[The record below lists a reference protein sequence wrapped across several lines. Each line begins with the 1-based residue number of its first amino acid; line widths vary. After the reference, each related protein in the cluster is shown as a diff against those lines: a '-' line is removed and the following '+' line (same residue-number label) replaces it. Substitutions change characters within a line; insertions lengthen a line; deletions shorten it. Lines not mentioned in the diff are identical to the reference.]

1 MINSKN
7 LRSRHLI
14 LAFTVLVSILVAA
27 PIIYGDVMISGTI
40 YGKTFEVQPII
51 ELNNVTNVSYKG
63 ATFQWVP
70 GNSTFNYPYLN
81 FTGTLRVH
89 VNFCVATTVDFWN
102 ILELNNTDNLSGSFK
117 VNITQSARIGN
128 YTLNQTY
135 TSTISTW
142 MSHSW
147 QTGTNKGTELF
158 NNETEGPFP
167 LYPSN
172 EVSYYFGVI
181 YIEPPALPSNVQQNL
196 NALGE
201 YITFHISIYL

>member
-1 MINSKN
+1 MIKSKN
-7 LRSRHLI
+7 LNPRHLI
-14 LAFTVLVSILVAA
+14 VAFTLLASIIIAV
-27 PIIYGDVMISGTI
+27 PVIYGDVMISGTI
-40 YGKTFEVQPII
+40 YGKTFEIKPVI

-70 GNSTFNYPYLN
+70 GNSTFFYPYLN

-89 VNFCVATTVDFWN
+89 VNFDVATTVDFWN

-117 VNITQSARIGN
+117 VNITQSAKIGN
-128 YTLNQTY
+128 YTLNQSY

-142 MSHSW
+142 MSHTW
-147 QTGTNKGTELF
+147 QTNTNMGTELF

-181 YIEPPALPSNVQQNL
+181 YTEPPALPSNVQQNL

>member
-1 MINSKN
+1 MINFKK
-7 LRSRHLI
+7 LKSRKL
-14 LAFTVLVSILVAA
+14 LLVYAVLLSIVVAA
-27 PIIYGDVMISGTI
+27 PLVYGDVMVSGTL
-40 YGKTFEVQPII
+40 YGKTIEVKPVID
-51 ELNNVTNVSYKG
+51 LKNVTNVSYKG
-63 ATFQWVP
+63 ATFQWTP
-70 GNSTFNYPYLN
+70 GNSTFIYPYLN

-89 VNFCVATTVDFWN
+89 VNFCVANTVDFWN
-102 ILELNNTDNLSGSFK
+102 ILELNNSDNLSGSFK
-117 VNITQSARIGN
+117 VNITQTARIGN
-128 YTLNQTY
+128 YVLNKTY

-147 QTGTNKGTELF
+147 QTDTNKGTELF
-158 NNETEGPFP
+158 NNETEGPFQ

-181 YIEPPALPSNVQQNL
+181 YTEPPALPSYVQQNL

>member
-1 MINSKN
+1 MIKSKN

-14 LAFTVLVSILVAA
+14 LAFTVLVSIIVAA

-147 QTGTNKGTELF
+147 QTDTNKGTELF
-158 NNETEGPFP
+158 NNETEGPFQ